1 MAGLKSPIFLY
12 VVLVIA
18 FVVMAP
24 TAEAQAQVCS
34 TELGNLNVCAP
45 FVVPGAANSQPNSD
59 CCQALGAV
67 SHDCLCNTLRIAS
80 RLPSL
85 CNIPALACSKLFFF
99 FCRYRVTYTLHI
111 TPFYFF
117 FFFLNAY
124 FT

>member
-18 FVVMAP
+18 FVVMAQ

-34 TELGNLNVCAP
+34 TELSNLNVCAP

-99 FCRYRVTYTLHI
+99 FCRYSNLYITYNTFL
-111 TPFYFF
+111 FF
-117 FFFLNAY
+117 IFFLNAY